1 METKNFFET
10 LHFEENVFEL
20 VEDTS
25 MEFLVHFSAPFTGA
39 DKIIITAGTKFAAH
53 GQMRDDAIYIHPV
66 GPEKELLDRM
76 NKQEAALY
84 PDLANKI
91 NGYSFF
97 ITVDNLRTWNLK
109 FISGSS
115 ERLLEILRLIIDHNN
130 NRHRETQPVETQPGQ
145 EPDSSFKRILSKLKN
160 LFCRKS

>member
-1 METKNFFET
+1 MDSKEFFAT
-10 LHFEENVFEL
+10 LHYEENVFEL

-25 MEFLVHFSAPFTGA
+25 MEFLVHFSAAFTGA
-39 DKIIITAGTKFAAH
+39 SKIIITAGTKFAAH

-115 ERLLEILRLIIDHNN
+115 ERLLEILRLI
-130 NRHRETQPVETQPGQ
+130 REHHKL
-145 EPDSSFKRILSKLKN
+145 SYKRIQPAQQPESAFRRIFRKFKSII
-160 LFCRKS
+160 CRKS